1 MKTDLKKKR
10 IIVIFIIIAIFVLA
24 IGVKIKGFRYFMPP
38 IPYIQKYVTT
48 NSFFEHCDSYKKD
61 IEDIA
66 TKYGYKMTMYD
77 KNNVSENKDKG
88 IDGYDRNMVW
98 ILLEYQ
104 SDDTDIINIEFDWS
118 STEENVSYIFKC
130 KDKNDNRL
138 NMMKEILDKTFGYKF
153 AENELSDFISSDEEE
168 KYLNWRKDYYISKRL
183 NDIYIEGKTIKG
195 KLL

>member
-1 MKTDLKKKR
+1 MKTDLKKKW
-10 IIVIFIIIAIFVLA
+10 IIITFIFVTIFVIA

-66 TKYGYKMTMYD
+66 TKYGYKISYYR
-77 KNNVSENKDKG
+77 KNNVKENKDKG
-88 IDGYDRNMVW
+88 MDGYDRNVGW
-98 ILLEYQ
+98 LIIT
-104 SDDTDIINIEFDWS
+104 DDKNDEDNINIDFSWT
-118 STEENVSYIFKC
+118 STEEDISYTFEY

-153 AENELSDFISSDEEE
+153 AENELFDFISSDEED
-168 KYLNWRKDYYISKRL
+168 KYLNWRKDYYILKSS
-183 NDIYIEGKTIKG
+183 NEIYIEGKTIKG
-195 KLL
+195 KLF